1 MRIVTTSVLDINKK
15 EQFKNGKDLMFQK
28 IVIQTIH
35 ILNSAS
41 KINKLEYTY

>member
-15 EQFKNGKDLMFQK
+15 NKDGKDLMFQK